1 MYHYDDGI
9 PIHLEYEGPRSND
22 CAVPLVILIHGLAGN
37 TEEPHLLAA
46 AEAIRESGFA
56 VLRAEMY
63 GHGKSGGT
71 FREHTL
77 FKWISNAIRVID
89 YARSLDHITG
99 IYLCGHS
106 QGGLLAMLAAA
117 MKRDVIRGMILLSP
131 ACNIPEDTRNGKLL
145 EVSFDPDHVPDE
157 LVMEEGGALL
167 GTYVRVAQ
175 TIRVEETAPKFTGP
189 VLIIHGEADDCIPL
203 EVSIEAAKMYE
214 NCMLVQIPEDNHV
227 FDFHTPEMTRTMKSW
242 LKDQREKLQ

>member
-1 MYHYDDGI
+1 MHGI
-9 PIHLEYEGPRSND
+9 RWLFAMMDHLIDTGGNRQFHT
-22 CAVPLVILIHGLAGN
+22 VLFRKLHGG
-37 TEEPHLLAA
+37 
-46 AEAIRESGFA
+46 RES
-56 VLRAEMY
+56 
-63 GHGKSGGT
+63 
-71 FREHTL
+71 
-77 FKWISNAIRVID
+77 ID
-89 YARSLDHITG
+89 SLDH
-99 IYLCGHS
+99 HS
-106 QGGLLAMLAAA
+106 DRFYRFFCRHTLPDELAAA